1 MLHLAHIQ
9 SCLITEIMGETL
21 WTRTKRAINISTL
34 NNENGGYPNR
44 HIYVKNI
51 TMCQH
56 VDYSQVGNLKKAL
69 KSRKLLLSGVFSN

>member
-1 MLHLAHIQ
+1 MRMVDVQTGTYMLKI
-9 SCLITEIMGETL
+9 
-21 WTRTKRAINISTL
+21 
-34 NNENGGYPNR
+34 
-44 HIYVKNI
+44 KNI